1 MTDIRHVLCPVDRSD
16 ISRHALQV
24 AAAVAQWHD
33 ASLRVMEVISA
44 PELQPAVGPVAVKGL
59 SMEMR
64 RTVLRELDRFAE
76 PARIYGVPMHFEVDE
91 GDVVAGILEEAQELP
106 ADLIV
111 IGTHGRSGFEHFA
124 LGSVAEKVLRRAR
137 CPVLT
142 VPPSDRG
149 LPHAG
154 APFKRI
160 VCAVDFSEAS
170 LKGLEYAY
178 ALAQESDAQLIM
190 THVIDWPED
199 TSLPEALA
207 KAIAATRHEWEGEKR
222 RQLQLLV
229 PESAEMWCRPEPLL
243 LVGDPAKELLRLARE
258 READLIIMGVHGR
271 GSLDIAV
278 FGSTAHKVA
287 REAPCPVMTVRVRK

>member
-16 ISRHALQV
+16 ISRHALEV

-33 ASLRVMEVISA
+33 ARLRVMEVISA
-44 PELQPAVGPVAVKGL
+44 PELQPVGPVAVNGL
-59 SMEMR
+59 SMEVR
-64 RTVLRELDRFAE
+64 RGLLRELDRFAE
-76 PARIYGVPMHFEVDE
+76 PARVFGVPMHFEVDE
-91 GDVVAGILEEAQELP
+91 GDVVAGIVDEAAELP

-124 LGSVAEKVLRRAR
+124 LGSVAEKVVRRAR
-137 CPVLT
+137 CPVIT
-142 VPPSDRG
+142 VPPSDRAV
-149 LPHAG
+149 PHSG

-170 LKGLEYAY
+170 LKGLEHAY
-178 ALAQESDAQLIM
+178 ALAQESDAQLIV

-199 TSLPEALA
+199 ASLPEPLA
-207 KAIAATRHEWEGEKR
+207 KAIAATRHEWEEEKR
-222 RQLQLLV
+222 RQLKRLV
-229 PESAEMWCRPEPLL
+229 PESADLWCRPEELL
-243 LVGDPAKELLRLARE
+243 LVGAPAKELLRLATDRK
-258 READLIIMGVHGR
+258 ADLIIMGVHGR
-271 GSLDIAV
+271 GPLDLAV